1 MHSRRLRLVPS
12 GESPPVDIPT
22 GQNAWLI
29 EEMYARYQAD
39 PESVSAGWR
48 NFFADYR
55 SHMPEAAPLEAESL
69 TPPAGPAA
77 VPSRSDLTPVSDA
90 APEGEILRGPGAR
103 LAANMEASL
112 AVPVAT
118 SFREIPAKLLEVN
131 RMVINGHLGRTRG
144 ERVSY
149 THLIAYAVVRA
160 IAEHTP
166 ALNAS
171 FHSDPGGHPR
181 MVHHPHIGLGLAVDH
196 ERSDGTRTLLVPCL
210 RHAEELNFRDFTE
223 AYDELIRRTR
233 ANRLTADDFVGTT
246 VTLTNP
252 GMLGTRWS
260 VPRLMVGQ
268 GLIVGVGAIDY
279 PAAFQGSDPNTLAG
293 WGISKVVVLSST
305 YDHRII
311 QGAQSGDFLT
321 TVHDLLIGKHSFY
334 HDIFRDLDVPYK
346 EVEWRRDVIGT
357 DSTSA
362 MAIKQ
367 SQVDALIAAHRDR
380 GHLIANLDPLALN
393 EPYLFQDLDPAG
405 HGLTIWDL
413 DREFEVSES
422 NGLAAAA
429 GGRDRLPLRE
439 ILHLLRNAYCRTL
452 GVDYTHILDPSEKSW
467 IRQEVEGP
475 QPTLSRQDKLRILD
489 RLNAAEALETFLGTR
504 YVGQKRFGLE
514 GAESVIPT
522 IDAILSETAD
532 AGMHS
537 AIMGMAHRG
546 RLNVLVNIVGK
557 SYGQLFREFEGA
569 TDPDAVQGSGDV
581 KYHLG
586 MSGKFTS
593 PAGNSLRVDL
603 AANPSHLE
611 AVGPVVVGMAKAR
624 MDRLAVTAKAV
635 GKDATNQ
642 APEDS
647 LLVERSI
654 KDIHVGKDA
663 ANQALEDDAE
673 EVTAEAPGKDIANS
687 VLPLVI
693 HGDAAFAG
701 QGVVTEILHMSQ
713 LDGYSVAG
721 TIHLVINNQVGFTA
735 TAHQGRSSPYPTDV
749 ARMIQAPILHVNGD
763 DPEACVRAARLA
775 FRYRQRW
782 QKDVVIDLWCYR
794 RHGHNESDDPSITQ
808 PIMYSRIAEH
818 RPVRKSYVER
828 QVMQNELDISTAT
841 ATLDDF
847 ESRLSEAL
855 EATRAE
861 LPSEPSLALP
871 PKQVSD
877 SLPEVDTTV
886 EAAVLKDI
894 YGRLSVLPAG
904 FAVHPRVAK
913 HLGNRDRMFA
923 SEEVDWALAETLAFG
938 TLLQQGVS
946 VRLSGQDSRRGTF
959 SQRHSTFVDHLTG
972 EEHTPLSGLCAP
984 RSGLWIYDSMLSEY
998 AALGF
1003 EYGYSLTNPLA
1014 LVLWEAQFGDF
1025 ANGAQIIIDQFIVAA
1040 EDKWRQRS
1048 GLVLLLPHSLEG
1060 QGPEHS
1066 SARIERFLTLAAEG
1080 NMWLVQPTSASQYFH
1095 LLRRQVLAEMQR
1107 PLVVF
1112 SPKSLLRAKMARS
1125 PLGDLAEDSFRAV
1138 LDDPAPPSQV
1148 DRVLLCSGKLAYEL
1162 LTKRDSLAAP
1172 VAVVRIEQLYPWPA
1186 AELAGVLARYPNA
1199 SEFVWVQDEPRNMG
1213 AWNFARSRLSEP
1225 LGDVPLACVSR
1236 PESASPATGSHQ
1248 IHLQEQAQLLNA
1260 AFASRDAIE
1269 MLTGC

>member
-1 MHSRRLRLVPS
+1 MASDRTPPS
-12 GESPPVDIPT
+12 VFPT

-48 NFFADYR
+48 NFFTDYR
-55 SHMPEAAPLEAESL
+55 SHIPESAPVEAEPAA
-69 TPPAGPAA
+69 PPAGPAA
-77 VPSRSDLTPVSDA
+77 VPGRSDLVPATEVP
-90 APEGEILRGPGAR
+90 PEGELLRGPGAR

-131 RMVINGHLGRTRG
+131 RMVINGHLSRTRG
-144 ERVSY
+144 ARVSY

-160 IAEHTP
+160 VADRNPEMNT
-166 ALNAS
+166 S
-171 FHSDPGGHPR
+171 FHHGPDGQPR
-181 MVHHPHIGLGLAVDH
+181 VVHHPHVGLGLAVDH

-210 RHAEELNFRDFTE
+210 RHAEELGFRDFIE

-233 ANRLTADDFVGTT
+233 GNRLTADDFAGTT

-260 VPRLMVGQ
+260 VPRLMAGQ
-268 GLIVGVGAIDY
+268 GLIVGVGVIDY
-279 PAAFQGSDPNTLAG
+279 PAAFQGADPHTLAG
-293 WGISKVVVLSST
+293 WGVSKVVVLSST
-305 YDHRII
+305 YDHRVI

-321 TVHDLLIGKHSFY
+321 SVHDLLIGEHGFY
-334 HDIFRDLDVPYK
+334 HEIFRDLDVPYK
-346 EVEWRRDVIGT
+346 EVEWRRDVMGA

-380 GHLIANLDPLALN
+380 GHLIAELDPLALN
-393 EPYLFQDLDPAG
+393 EPDLHQDLDPAG

-439 ILHLLRNAYCRTL
+439 ILRLLRNAYCRTL
-452 GVDYTHILDPSEKSW
+452 GVDYTHILDPEEKGW
-467 IRQEVEGP
+467 IREQVEGP
-475 QPTLSRQDKLRILD
+475 QAPLSGDDKLRILD

-522 IDAILSETAD
+522 IDAILSEAAD

-569 TDPDAVQGSGDV
+569 IDPDAVQGSGDV

-593 PAGNSLRVDL
+593 ATGNPLRVDL

-624 MDRLAVTAKAV
+624 MDRLEVMAEAGGAGADAGAEAGAGSELSPHGEISTAGA
-635 GKDATNQ
+635 G
-642 APEDS
+642 E
-647 LLVERSI
+647 
-654 KDIHVGKDA
+654 
-663 ANQALEDDAE
+663 
-673 EVTAEAPGKDIANS
+673 TAEIGSAGTS
-687 VLPLVI
+687 VLPLII

-701 QGVVTEILHMSQ
+701 QGVVTETLHMSQ

-735 TAHQGRSSPYPTDV
+735 TAREGRSSPYPTDV
-749 ARMIQAPILHVNGD
+749 ARTVQAPILHVNGD
-763 DPEACVRAARLA
+763 DPEACVRAGRLA
-775 FRYRQRW
+775 FQYRQRW

-808 PIMYSRIAEH
+808 PVMYHRIAEH
-818 RPVRKSYVER
+818 RPVRKGYVER
-828 QVMQNELDISTAT
+828 LVLQDEIDMATAT
-841 ATLDDF
+841 ETLDDF

-855 EATRAE
+855 DVTRAQ
-861 LPSEPSLALP
+861 LPGEPTMALP
-871 PKQVSD
+871 PQQVSD
-877 SLPEVDTTV
+877 TLPDIDTTV
-886 EAAVLKDI
+886 ETDVLRDL
-894 YGRLSVLPAG
+894 YGRLSALPAG
-904 FAVHPRVAK
+904 FSVHPRVAK
-913 HLGNRDRMFA
+913 HLTGRDRMFVGGEA
-923 SEEVDWALAETLAFG
+923 DWALAETLAFG

-972 EEHTPLSGLCAP
+972 DEHTPLASLCAP
-984 RSGLWIYDSMLSEY
+984 RTKLWIHDSLLSEY

-1003 EYGYSLTNPLA
+1003 EYGYSLGNPRA

-1025 ANGAQIIIDQFIVAA
+1025 ANGAQIIIDQFLVAA

-1048 GLVLLLPHSLEG
+1048 GLAMLLPHGLEG

-1066 SARIERFLTLAAEG
+1066 SARIERFLILGAEG
-1080 NMWLVQPTSASQYFH
+1080 NMWLVQPTSAAQYFH
-1095 LLRRQVLAEMQR
+1095 LLRRQALADLHR

-1112 SPKSLLRAKMARS
+1112 SPKSLLRARPARS
-1125 PLGDLAEDSFRAV
+1125 KLEDLTDRSFRAV
-1138 LDDPAPPSQV
+1138 LDDPAPPGRV
-1148 DRVLLCSGKLAYEL
+1148 DRVVLCSGKVAYEAL
-1162 LTKRDSLAAP
+1162 AKRDSLSAP
-1172 VAVVRIEQLYPWPA
+1172 VAIVRVEQLYPWPA
-1186 AELAGVLARYPNA
+1186 TEIAEILARYPGA
-1199 SEFVWVQDEPRNMG
+1199 GEFVWLQDEPRNMG
-1213 AWNFARSRLSEP
+1213 AWNFARDRLANM
-1225 LGDVPLACVSR
+1225 LDGARLVCVSR
-1236 PESASPATGSHQ
+1236 PESASPATGSRQ
-1248 IHLQEQAQLLNA
+1248 IHLQEQTQLLNA
-1260 AFASRDAIE
+1260 TFASLGAIE
-1269 MLTGC
+1269 MLTG